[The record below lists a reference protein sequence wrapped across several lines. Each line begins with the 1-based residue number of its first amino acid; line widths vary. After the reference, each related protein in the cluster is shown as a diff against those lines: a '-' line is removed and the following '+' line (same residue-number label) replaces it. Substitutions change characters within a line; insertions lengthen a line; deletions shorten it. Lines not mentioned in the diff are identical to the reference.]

1 VARRALQNPTGVF
14 LKHLEQVEGQIE
26 AARLALHQYRMGE
39 NDELDVLNAFSDA
52 RKAMDRLLLEMLEK

>member
-1 VARRALQNPTGVF
+1 VF